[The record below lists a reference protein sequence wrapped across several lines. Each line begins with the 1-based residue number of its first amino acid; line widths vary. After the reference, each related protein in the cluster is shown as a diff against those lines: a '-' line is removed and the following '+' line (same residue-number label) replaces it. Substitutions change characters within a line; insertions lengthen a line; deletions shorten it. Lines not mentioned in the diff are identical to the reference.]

1 MHNQLNQIWGSN
13 RHLKA
18 PNTRLFMKKMYFLW
32 ENAIFELFLS
42 NKLLFL
48 DVGNEIL
55 VLNVNVQSFQS
66 DLGSIMHQQD
76 LKTRFYEKM
85 CFI

>member
-1 MHNQLNQIWGSN
+1 MGKSDFW
-13 RHLKA
+13 
-18 PNTRLFMKKMYFLW
+18 
-32 ENAIFELFLS
+32 AILP

-48 DVGNEIL
+48 DVENAIL

-76 LKTRFYEKM
+76 LKTRFYDTNVFYLRENAI
-85 CFI
+85 F